1 MNDQDQEAAE
11 PRHPLIL
18 TVPAYN
24 FVVAL
29 HPDCLG
35 WSNGGALSA
44 KNLAKEVEPVDSVQ
58 SMPPELDSAT
68 PPSHSR
74 WSPPE
79 LSGAPGPAKATSFLT
94 DTRRPIT
101 SLPSNLSG
109 MQD

>member
-11 PRHPLIL
+11 SRHPLIL

-44 KNLAKEVEPVDSVQ
+44 KNLAKEVEPVEQTLVCRQKLRATAQALVQ
-58 SMPPELDSAT
+58 QNQYAI
-68 PPSHSR
+68 R
-74 WSPPE
+74 YY
-79 LSGAPGPAKATSFLT
+79 
-94 DTRRPIT
+94 
-101 SLPSNLSG
+101 
-109 MQD
+109 